1 MVRPPPPSVRTGRLT
16 PGVAPSADFLKILQR
31 QVRHITYEFI
41 RLKKEHIGLKSEE
54 ASRQRKLVYQRLM
67 NFYLDALQ
75 MERVTEANL
84 LEATKLGEATLREI
98 HSLRGTEH
106 FFSKTLDDFY
116 ESLRKLDVDHDDIDA
131 FITLKLYQ
139 YRRSRDN
146 EESVFL
152 KPYHAYRDQLLEII
166 NDARAS
172 HRFTPFEIENRIKR
186 ELLVK
191 IRGRKWKDMQKFFD
205 LVGLRIIVGNQ
216 REVDAAVAL
225 VEGALKV
232 HEAEAITNR
241 EVDHYFKIAKIEK
254 KRNKRGYRATHIDVR
269 RLTREDGNA
278 HPTAEIQVMSRG
290 IWEWGEI
297 QRLIV
302 YKAKKIPKEV
312 KKIISN
318 YCRAAA
324 DCIVA
329 FEDGRGTDRL
339 PDPDILVLNRIPD
352 EALRENV
359 FDRICDM
366 DTLVRKYRRI
376 YRGK

>member
-1 MVRPPPPSVRTGRLT
+1 MVRPSPPTG
-16 PGVAPSADFLKILQR
+16 FLRVLRR
-31 QVRHITYEFI
+31 QVRHISYEFI
-41 RLKKEHIGLKSEE
+41 RLKKEHVALKSEE
-54 ASRQRKLVYQRLM
+54 AGRQRKLVTQRLM
-67 NFYLDALQ
+67 NFYVGALQ
-75 MERVTEANL
+75 RGQVTEANL
-84 LEATKLGEATLREI
+84 LETAKLGEATLREI

-106 FFSKTLDDFY
+106 FFSKTLDAFY
-116 ESLRKLDVDHDDIDA
+116 QSLRLLDVDHDDIDA
-131 FITLKLYQ
+131 VLTWELHK
-139 YRRSRDN
+139 YRQSRDN

-152 KPYHAYRDQLLEII
+152 KPYHAYRDQLLAII
-166 NDARAS
+166 NGTRAP
-172 HRFTPFEIENRIKR
+172 HRLTPFEVENRIKR
-186 ELLVK
+186 ELLAK
-191 IRGRKWKDMQKFFD
+191 IQDRKWKDMQRFFD

-216 REVDAAVAL
+216 SEVSAAVAL

-232 HEAEAITNR
+232 HEAEMITNP
-241 EVDHYFKIAKIEK
+241 EVAHYFKIAKIEK

-269 RLTREDGNA
+269 RLTREDGND

-290 IWEWGEI
+290 IWEWGKI

-302 YKAKKIPKEV
+302 HKAKQIPKEV
-312 KKIISN
+312 KKIISD

-329 FEDGRGTDRL
+329 CESGRGTARL
-339 PDPDILVLNRIPD
+339 PEPDILVLNRIPD

-376 YRGK
+376 RQKLYRTKRSE